1 MARAGKSDAGTY
13 MCMATNSAGQRKSR
27 VARVSIQGKGKVVG

>member
-1 MARAGKSDAGTY
+1 MARAEKSDAGTY